1 MQNKRRVSRKVQLD
15 EITKSD
21 ILGLSQQ
28 LQMELSFTNKTKGYD
43 QATFKD
49 LTKTFGVVTEELL
62 EHCPGIAGVPLAN
75 VFCPKLI
82 PKPKYE
88 YKDFPWGVIYA
99 APTSTPHPNRG
110 MCHTR
115 SWEISLYP
123 P

>member
-1 MQNKRRVSRKVQLD
+1 MHNKRRVSHKVQLD

-88 YKDFPWGVIYA
+88 YQDFPWGVIYA
-99 APTSTPHPNRG
+99 APTSTQL
-110 MCHTR
+110 MEAASCKER
-115 SWEISLYP
+115 SKDIVES
-123 P
+123 

>member
-21 ILGLSQQ
+21 ILRLSQQ
-28 LQMELSFTNKTKGYD
+28 LQMELSFTNKTNGYA
-43 QATFKD
+43 QATFGD

-75 VFCPKLI
+75 VFCPKHI

-88 YKDFPWGVIYA
+88 YQDFPWGVIYA
-99 APTSTPHPNRG
+99 PASTPHPNRW

-115 SWEISLYP
+115 SWEISLNTP
-123 P
+123 